1 MARCGTYLGPIILAR
16 EVKGHWNGHVP
27 HLLVVG
33 WGFLGAAIGMSLWE
47 SDADVRG
54 LTRSETLRV
63 QAATV
68 HGIDVVIGDAGDRL
82 TIERSMQ
89 GIDHVVYVAGGLDPQ
104 TAAERP
110 LDDALGALSPLL
122 STLETM
128 RSAGDVSLTY
138 ISSGGAVYGNPEHA
152 LATET
157 DPVRPVSA
165 YGVSRLAGEAYSQ
178 MYATTFGIPTQVVR
192 CANVYGPGQSHSRP
206 QGAVAVFLNRVAAG
220 LTISIVGNGSS
231 VRDYVHIDDVA
242 STIARLVLNRVD
254 CGVVNL
260 GSGTGH
266 TVVQLLE
273 VVSETVG
280 RSPVV
285 EFVPGRPHDVDAI
298 VLDISKLRSLM
309 PYEPATLERGVRATW
324 EALNA
329 DRGLVDTT
337 SLL

>member
-1 MARCGTYLGPIILAR
+1 
-16 EVKGHWNGHVP
+16 VKGHWSGRVP
-27 HLLVVG
+27 RILVVG
-33 WGFLGAAIGMSLWE
+33 WGFLGAAVGMSLLE
-47 SDADVRG
+47 SDAEVRG
-54 LTRSETLRV
+54 LTRSETSRV
-63 QAATV
+63 QAASL
-68 HGIDVVIGDAGDRL
+68 HGIDVAIGDAGDRL
-82 TIERSMQ
+82 TIERSMH
-89 GIDHVVYVAGGLDPQ
+89 GVDHVIYVAGGLDPP

-128 RSAGDVSLTY
+128 RSVGEVSLTY
-138 ISSGGAVYGNPEHA
+138 ISSGGAVYGNPVHA

-220 LTISIVGNGSS
+220 LPISVVGNGTSI
-231 VRDYVHIDDVA
+231 RDYVHIDDVTSA
-242 STIARLVLNRVD
+242 LARLVLDRVD

-260 GSGTGH
+260 GSGIGH

-273 VVSETVG
+273 VVSEAVG

-285 EFVPGRPHDVDAI
+285 EFVPRRPHDVDAI
-298 VLDISKLRSLM
+298 VLDVSKLRSLI
-309 PYEPATLERGVRATW
+309 PYEPTTLEVGVRATW
-324 EALNA
+324 ESLNA

>member
-1 MARCGTYLGPIILAR
+1 
-16 EVKGHWNGHVP
+16 VKGHWSGRVP
-27 HLLVVG
+27 RILVVG
-33 WGFLGAAIGMSLWE
+33 WGFLGAAVGMSLLE
-47 SDADVRG
+47 SDAEVRG

-63 QAATV
+63 QAASL
-68 HGIDVVIGDAGDRL
+68 HGIDVAIGDAGDRL
-82 TIERSMQ
+82 TIERSMW
-89 GIDHVVYVAGGLDPQ
+89 GVDHVVYVAGGLDPP

-128 RSAGDVSLTY
+128 RSVGEVSLTY
-138 ISSGGAVYGNPEHA
+138 ISSGGAVYGNPVHA

-220 LTISIVGNGSS
+220 LPISVVGNGTSI
-231 VRDYVHIDDVA
+231 RDYVHIDDVTSA
-242 STIARLVLNRVD
+242 LARLVLDRVD

-260 GSGTGH
+260 GSGIGH

-273 VVSETVG
+273 VVSEAVG

-285 EFVPGRPHDVDAI
+285 EFVPRRPQDVDAI
-298 VLDISKLRSLM
+298 VLDVSKLRSLI
-309 PYEPATLERGVRATW
+309 PYEPTTLEVGVRATW
-324 EALNA
+324 ESLKA

>member
-1 MARCGTYLGPIILAR
+1 
-16 EVKGHWNGHVP
+16 VKGHWSGRVP
-27 HLLVVG
+27 RILVVG
-33 WGFLGAAIGMSLWE
+33 WGFLGAAVGMSLLE
-47 SDADVRG
+47 SDAEVRG

-63 QAATV
+63 QAASL
-68 HGIDVVIGDAGDRL
+68 HGIDVAIGDAGDRL
-82 TIERSMQ
+82 TIERSMW
-89 GIDHVVYVAGGLDPQ
+89 GVDHVVYVAGGLDPP

-128 RSAGDVSLTY
+128 RSVGEVSLTY
-138 ISSGGAVYGNPEHA
+138 ISSGGAVYGNPVHA

-220 LTISIVGNGSS
+220 LPISVVGNGTSI
-231 VRDYVHIDDVA
+231 RDYVHIDDVTSA
-242 STIARLVLNRVD
+242 LARLVLDRVD

-260 GSGTGH
+260 GSGIGH

-273 VVSETVG
+273 VVSEAVG

-285 EFVPGRPHDVDAI
+285 EFVPRRPQDVDAI
-298 VLDISKLRSLM
+298 VLDVSKLRSLI
-309 PYEPATLERGVRATW
+309 PYEPTTLEVGVRATW
-324 EALNA
+324 ESLNA